1 MAHPTPHPLPPAP
14 GAGRGE
20 RRQLTSHPRLSGCHV
35 PLKTEGGP
43 WALGSWWT
51 LGPVPGERPRGTRTL
66 PSGHARPPPAQRQ
79 GEKRTAILLSWAGPG
94 RAAAPCSHSLFQ
106 LFPATASPN
115 LLGLKPKSKSKQ
127 VPFGKFE
134 NSPVPFAAVQ
144 HSWGQR
150 SQREAEGQWRKE
162 ANPLAATGR
171 QVLPGSWSGGGAPH
185 ALTRLPGPACPIPQ
199 GGGSVGPLALS
210 RSSGEPAFLH
220 AGFLCLYHGGEGT
233 QAPLPD
239 PRRLPTKAGRRTGP
253 GTPESAPAAA

>member
-1 MAHPTPHPLPPAP
+1 M
-14 GAGRGE
+14 
-20 RRQLTSHPRLSGCHV
+20 S
-35 PLKTEGGP
+35 PLKRREGPGP

-162 ANPLAATGR
+162 ANPLAATESTGCHRPAGPPGKLEWGR
-171 QVLPGSWSGGGAPH
+171 GAP
-185 ALTRLPGPACPIPQ
+185 CPHTP
-199 GGGSVGPLALS
+199 S
-210 RSSGEPAFLH
+210 RSSLSH
-220 AGFLCLYHGGEGT
+220 S
-233 QAPLPD
+233 
-239 PRRLPTKAGRRTGP
+239 AGRRVRWPPGP
-253 GTPESAPAAA
+253 LPEQRRASLPPRWILVLVPRRRGDPGPPPRPPPPAD